1 MNELHLKFHSDTGN
15 KTTEQFYTNQGTID
29 APTDEY
35 MEWLEELALKQVR
48 SEGKFPKEFRY
59 TFAREC
65 IDGYFGDMTDDDQ
78 VDDFID
84 GILDRI
90 EKYFKNGV

>member
-1 MNELHLKFHSDTGN
+1 MNELHLKFHSDTG
-15 KTTEQFYTNQGTID
+15 TVAIVYD
-29 APTDEY
+29 YLHAVDMPTDEY
-35 MEWLEELALKQVR
+35 IEWLEELSLKQVR